1 MKLLHDPLQIFVAS
15 TTPAGLYAR
24 QKWLKEEQRPE
35 WQSDYDS
42 TVAILQRGQLAN
54 GSWRGSVTLT
64 VKQLFGL
71 HLTIRHPTPQI
82 NSALDWLLTQ
92 AKGQLDFEED
102 RRKETVK
109 RSMTEQLP
117 FTAGR
122 RDAFVLGATLFLASI
137 FGRENHPQILSLFQ
151 MLNKDAKEGQSYWRD
166 LACFNNILRA
176 FVVHP
181 KYATKSAVRIA
192 VARLKR
198 LQTTAGDWGHP
209 LPFYQIVNALAHLDL
224 PQAENQ
230 LKRAFDYLVKSQ
242 RPDGAWG
249 TDQPEWNTFLVVH
262 ALKNKTIL

>member
-1 MKLLHDPLQIFVAS
+1 MKFLYDPLQIFVAS

-24 QKWLKEEQRPE
+24 QKWLKEYQRPQ
-35 WQSDYDS
+35 WQNDYDS
-42 TVAILQRGQLAN
+42 TVAILRRGQLAN
-54 GSWRGSVTLT
+54 GSWRDSVAIT
-64 VKQLFGL
+64 VRQLFGL

-92 AKGQLDFEED
+92 AKQQLDFAKAHGKKSAQ
-102 RRKETVK
+102 RP
-109 RSMTEQLP
+109 MTEQVP

-122 RDAFVLGATLFLASI
+122 RDGFVLGATLFLASI

-151 MLNKDAKEGQSYWRD
+151 VLNEDAKEGQSYWRD
-166 LACFNNILRA
+166 LTCFNNILRA

-181 KYATKSAVRIA
+181 KYATKSAVRTA

-198 LQTTAGDWGHP
+198 LQTDAGDWGRR

-230 LKRAFDYLVKSQ
+230 LKPAFDYLVNSQ
-242 RPDGAWG
+242 HSDGTWG

-262 ALKNKTIL
+262 ALKNKALL